1 MGRKKNLEAPYM
13 GPSGIGREHSNP
25 RRTVMP
31 WKGFLLYL
39 HVLFMGEE
47 AREGA
52 VGGVCPRSEKGNWR
66 EGRER
71 EETQTDRKRQ
81 EAQPSANTG
90 SNLVMYT

>member
-25 RRTVMP
+25 RRTVTP

-52 VGGVCPRSEKGNWR
+52 AGVCVREVRKGPGGKG
-66 EGRER
+66 GRER
-71 EETQTDRKRQ
+71 RHRQTERDRK
-81 EAQPSANTG
+81 PSPVPTLG
-90 SNLVMYT
+90 QM